1 MRKNNGWKF
10 LSVLLAMALMLGCG
24 VSAFAAEKA
33 SLDPI
38 DMTQWQY
45 NADDDVYY
53 QVEIAYCA
61 SPADESYETLAI
73 FVPGGYFDAA
83 DNGDGTYTCSVNEAA
98 EVSGYTASTAPI
110 VFPVE
115 TPGYSAQ
122 SALTAYTDVSAYT
135 DAGFVYFW
143 AGCRG
148 RNEGAPAGVTD
159 LKAAVRY
166 IRYNEGVI
174 PGAMDR
180 IFSFGMSGGGA
191 QSALMGATGDSE
203 LYFPY
208 LEAIGAAMET
218 SDAVNGSMCWCP
230 ITNLDTANE
239 AYEWNMG
246 VTRTDLSDEGQALSD
261 ALAEAFAEYVNDTGF
276 VDDDGNVL
284 TLEES
289 EEGVY
294 QAGSYYDYIKSVV
307 EESLNNFL
315 ADTEFPYSA
324 SGSSGGRGVN
334 RTASGEASG
343 DTEINYEEEDNIWR
357 SESISAAVTLSG
369 TYETAQ
375 DYINALNEP
384 FEWVVYDAE
393 TNTAAI
399 TSVADF
405 AVAMKP
411 ASKSLLAFDAFEEN
425 QGENV
430 LFGDGDG
437 AGDHFDAITG
447 ELLEGTEYEEAW
459 EEDLARVDELGGTA
473 QGRVEMYTPL
483 YYLMES
489 YDGYGTSTVA
499 TYWRIRTGIC
509 QGDTSVTTEANL
521 ALALEA
527 YNSVESVDFA
537 TVWGLGHTKA
547 ERTGDSTT
555 NFIAWVNECLSA

>member
-1 MRKNNGWKF
+1 MKNKASLKW
-10 LSVLLAMALMLGCG
+10 LSVLLALVMALGCG
-24 VSAFAAEKA
+24 VTAFAAEGET
-33 SLDPI
+33 SLDKI
-38 DMTQWQY
+38 DMTAWQY

-53 QVEIAYCA
+53 QVGISYCA
-61 SPADESYETLAI
+61 APANESYETLAI
-73 FVPGGYFDAA
+73 FVPGAYFDAV
-83 DNGDGTYTCSVNEAA
+83 DNGDGTYTCTVNDTA
-98 EVSGYTASTAPI
+98 EVAGYSASTAPI

-122 SALTAYTDVSAYT
+122 SALTGYANVSVYT

-166 IRYNEGVI
+166 IRYNEGLI

-203 LYFPY
+203 LYTPY
-208 LEAIGAAMET
+208 LEAIGAVMET

-246 VTRTDLSDEGQALSD
+246 VTRTDLSDEAQALSD
-261 ALAEAFAEYVNDTGF
+261 AMAEAFAAYVNDAGF
-276 VDDDGNVL
+276 VDEDGNVL

-289 EEGVY
+289 GEGVY
-294 QAGSYYDYIKSVV
+294 QAGSYYDYIKGVV

-315 ADTEFPYSA
+315 ADTEFPYTA
-324 SGSSGGRGVN
+324 GGSGGFGGRGGN
-334 RTASGEASG
+334 RGGSGEM
-343 DTEINYEEEDNIWR
+343 NYEEEDNIWR
-357 SESISAAVTLSG
+357 SASISAAVTLSG

-375 DYINALNEP
+375 DYIDALNEP
-384 FEWVVYDAE
+384 FEWVTYDAE
-393 TNTAAI
+393 TNTASI

-405 AVAMKP
+405 AVALKP
-411 ASKSLLAFDAFEEN
+411 ASKSLLAFDAFGEN

-447 ELLEGTEYEEAW
+447 ELLEGTEYEGAW
-459 EEDLARVDELGGTA
+459 AEDLARVDE
-473 QGRVEMYTPL
+473 QGSTVEDRVEMYTPL
-483 YYLMES
+483 YYLLES

-499 TYWRIRTGIC
+499 TWWRIRSGIN
-509 QGDTSVTTEANL
+509 QGDTSVTTETNL

-527 YNSVESVDFA
+527 YDGVESVDYA

-547 ERTGDSTT
+547 ERSGDSTA
-555 NFIAWVNECLSA
+555 NFIAWVNECLGE